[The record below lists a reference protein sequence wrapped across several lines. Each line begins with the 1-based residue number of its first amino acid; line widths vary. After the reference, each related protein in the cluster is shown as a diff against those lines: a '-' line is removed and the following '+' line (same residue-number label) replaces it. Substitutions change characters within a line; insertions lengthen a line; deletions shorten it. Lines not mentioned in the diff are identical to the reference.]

1 MLSRL
6 ALALGLATVGKCAHA
21 GERLQPGSPLSE
33 YQCYHIDAATLKLTP
48 EDAWEGKGFPSVFTG
63 PSEDSEKRGEASGLV
78 YVAWPLRK
86 DNGFVQILRG
96 NGEIAWISEAV
107 IRPLYRDPGS
117 KGGCT
122 LSWHGNRIQFAL
134 DPGAK
139 GWLFRDGHDIPEAKF
154 LEHSL
159 HR

>member
-1 MLSRL
+1 MYRVRSRL
-6 ALALGLATVGKCAHA
+6 ALALALAFIGSCAHA
-21 GERLQPGSPLSE
+21 ERLPPGSPLSGF
-33 YQCYHIDAATLKLTP
+33 QCYSIDEKVLKLTP
-48 EDAWEGKGFPSVFTG
+48 EEAWEGKGFPPVFKG
-63 PSEDSEKRGEASGLV
+63 PSEDSGKLGIASGLV

-86 DNGFVQILRG
+86 ENGFVQILRFD
-96 NGEIAWISEAV
+96 GEIAWISEAV

-139 GWLFRDGHDIPEAKF
+139 GVAVPRW
-154 LEHSL
+154 S
-159 HR
+159 

>member
-1 MLSRL
+1 MYKVRSK
-6 ALALGLATVGKCAHA
+6 LALGLALTVIGSCAHA
-21 GERLQPGSPLSE
+21 GEWLQPGSPLSG
-33 YQCYHIDAATLKLTP
+33 YQCYHIDAAALKLTP
-48 EDAWEGKGFPSVFTG
+48 KDAWEGKGFPSVFIG
-63 PSEDSEKRGEASGLV
+63 PSEESEKRGEASGLV

-96 NGEIAWISEAV
+96 NGEIAWISEAA

-122 LSWHGNRIQFAL
+122 LSWHGNRIQFSL

-139 GWLFRDGHDIPEAKF
+139 GWLFPDGHDIPEDKM
-154 LEHSL
+154 
-159 HR
+159 RR